1 MHIRLS
7 LFVDHFKSQDVD
19 GELFLFD
26 FQSCSACKGLIG
38 GEKPKNKSPENV
50 RDLRQ
55 AINKQS

>member
-7 LFVDHFKSQDVD
+7 LFVDHFKSQAVD

-26 FQSCSACKGLIG
+26 FQSCKGLIG